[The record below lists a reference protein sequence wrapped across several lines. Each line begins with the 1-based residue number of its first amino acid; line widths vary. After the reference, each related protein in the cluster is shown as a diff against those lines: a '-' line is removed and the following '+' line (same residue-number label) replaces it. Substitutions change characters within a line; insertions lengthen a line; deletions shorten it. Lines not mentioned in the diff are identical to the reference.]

1 MSNMAATSVLFDFK
15 CSLIYVYFNFM
26 LANICAKV
34 KLHSMTELAAS
45 FAKVGRGNNFT
56 LNL

>member
-1 MSNMAATSVLFDFK
+1 MFNMAATSDLFNFE

-34 KLHSMTELAAS
+34 KLHLMAELAAS
-45 FAKVGRGNNFT
+45 STKVGKGNNFI
-56 LNL
+56 LNI